1 MIGFLQPAPISAAAQ
16 RLFDEDV
23 TDVGY
28 VMNAS
33 RLWAYQP
40 EALTALFD
48 LARSAAGRFAIRQRA
63 ILVSACAAAAGDSY
77 CALAWGAR
85 LAARAGADTAA
96 GVLAGDDTG
105 LTVPEQ
111 AMAAWA
117 RTLGRRSG
125 ETTPAD
131 LDALR
136 AAGFTDEDIFAMT
149 AFVGIRLAI
158 MVINDALGL
167 PPDAELRDAAPGA
180 VRDAVTFGRPVVGVT
195 SSVTFS
201 E

>member
-1 MIGFLQPAPISAAAQ
+1 MIGYLQPAPVSAAAQ
-16 RLFDEDV
+16 RLFDGNLADE
-23 TDVGY
+23 GY
-28 VMNAS
+28 VTNVS

-40 EALTALFD
+40 ELLPSLFD
-48 LARSAAGRFAIRQRA
+48 LGRSATAGRFDIRQRA

-77 CALAWGAR
+77 CALAWGTR
-85 LAARAGADTAA
+85 LAVRAGADTAA
-96 GVLAGDDTG
+96 GVLTGDDSG
-105 LTVPEQ
+105 LTAAEQ

-117 RTLGRRSG
+117 RTVVRRSS

-158 MVINDALGL
+158 MVVNDALGV
-167 PPDAELRDAAPGA
+167 PPDAQLHDAAPSA
-180 VRDAVTFGRPVVGVT
+180 VQDAVTYGRPVLVT
-195 SSVTFS
+195 PS

>member
-1 MIGFLQPAPISAAAQ
+1 MIGYLQAAPVSAAAQ

-23 TDVGY
+23 ADEGY

-40 EALTALFD
+40 ELLTALFD
-48 LARSAAGRFAIRQRA
+48 LGRSATAGRFSLRQRA

-77 CALAWGAR
+77 CALAWGTR
-85 LAARAGADTAA
+85 LAAKAGADTAA
-96 GVLAGDDTG
+96 GVLAGDDAG
-105 LTVPEQ
+105 LTPAEQ

-117 RTLGRRSG
+117 RTVVRRSS

-136 AAGFTDEDIFAMT
+136 AADVTDEDIFAMT
-149 AFVGIRLAI
+149 AFVAIRLAV
-158 MVINDALGL
+158 MVVNDALGL
-167 PPDAELRDAAPGA
+167 PPDAELHSAAPRA
-180 VRDAVTFGRPVVGVT
+180 VQDAVTFGRPAVLVT
-195 SSVTFS
+195 SS

>member
-1 MIGFLQPAPISAAAQ
+1 VIGYLSSAPVSAAAQ

-23 TDVGY
+23 ADVGY
-28 VMNAS
+28 VMNVS

-40 EALTALFD
+40 ELLAALFD
-48 LARSAAGRFAIRQRA
+48 LGRTATADRFDMRQRA

-105 LTVPEQ
+105 LTAAEQ
-111 AMAAWA
+111 AMAAWT
-117 RTLGRRSG
+117 RTVVRGAG

-131 LDALR
+131 LDALH

-158 MVINDALGL
+158 MVVNDALGL
-167 PPDAELRDAAPGA
+167 PPDAELHDGAPRA
-180 VRDAVTFGRPVVGVT
+180 VRDAVTFGRPAVLVT
-195 SSVTFS
+195 SS